1 MITARVR
8 LEVPRETVVLV
19 ADTQQAVDNIIEA
32 LREEGVYE
40 DHAIID
46 PGLLTAESRV
56 RLDRGGWISGPC
68 LDPDT
73 PQ

>member
-1 MITARVR
+1 MTMPRTTITAGLAPFSVSM
-8 LEVPRETVVLV
+8 LV
-19 ADTQQAVDNIIEA
+19 SRAANWPPVDCWSA
-32 LREEGVYE
+32 HE
-40 DHAIID
+40 DHAIVD